1 MKPFRLR
8 LAALLLIL
16 VGLIPFGF
24 AWWISTWPRVNR
36 DGPAFQMPGSP
47 TGATVKAEI
56 LPLLGQIGG
65 ALIGL
70 GLVMFIFAA
79 FAAARQRRAIAA
91 GEPLPERPKP
101 SPARLVFSML
111 VAVVMVGGF
120 LGFRWYQYVMTAES
134 PYDEVG
140 IALTGWMPEPIRQWG
155 CGKMHER
162 FKGAL
167 PPMGCGDAT
176 GRGWK

>member
-1 MKPFRLR
+1 MNPFRLR
-8 LAALLLIL
+8 LAALLLI
-16 VGLIPFGF
+16 VFGLIPFGF
-24 AWWISTWPRVNR
+24 AYWISTWPRANTN
-36 DGPAFQMPGSP
+36 GPGFVMPGNSG
-47 TGATVKAEI
+47 TFVKAEI

-65 ALIGL
+65 VLIGL

-101 SPARLVFSML
+101 SAARLVFSML
-111 VAVVMVGGF
+111 VAVVIVGGF
-120 LGFRWYQYVMTAES
+120 LFWRWYDYIENAQS

-140 IALTGWMPEPIRQWG
+140 IGLTGLMPEPVRQWG
-155 CGKMHER
+155 CNRMHER
-162 FKGAL
+162 FKNAF